1 MNEPQ
6 NIDFFD
12 LVQRRKEMQK
22 NTPKYEQIDKQIK
35 DAEWLF
41 MRTIFYLVDC
51 LDKIA
56 VLEKDE
62 KFDPC
67 FLIDILKPIFAN
79 PSSDNFKKINR
90 ILNQKNMK
98 DMLNEFFYFRFEVM
112 DIPTHLSNYLNF
124 NLSFDIDNEKVN
136 DFNKLVQEMFTSRN
150 PETYIQ
156 NLKKSENKEYIPK
169 LEEFKEKYFEFWNT
183 EIEKIPYISNC
194 FPQTNQGTY
203 YLSNKGKNLNE
214 MSRALIFYEQVKY
227 FYKESY
233 LTTTTKEK
241 ISRIGDNTKEEI
253 SERKNFEKKY
263 TEDNIEQ
270 TFSLFEF
277 ISSKHEYFE
286 DFYYATNYLESRFIT
301 CHFDG
306 TFFESNE
313 QPDEL
318 TRKFYM
324 KIWLKNSIILQ
335 NLMRFH
341 LNSNSPIYNKAREK
355 FRSDEFK
362 NYALENP
369 EKINDLLFAFIFTP
383 NEFANCNDYEQ
394 LISNIKISKYYSA
407 IMRIDKFM
415 FTNYLDYKP
424 YVYFENMHASAKIFY
439 SLVKFFSKIN
449 PTKEN
454 KINKLLL
461 SNKLLVEI
469 AISHDNSKFDYIAN
483 LNSSNFNYHTKQRND
498 TAYLTYAKSSIAKG
512 ICSLIIT
519 VSKYNFSQEQE
530 NFLKNSLDELDLERL
545 NSIASVFQQYP
556 EELDNIVD
564 SISNAFAN
572 NQETFDAYDSM
583 KKCEYKILKKR
594 EETKRSKIF
603 LVISPIA
610 FIIAAASLSL
620 LISLFFPPFALLG
633 LEVLS
638 CIGVGLILTTGA
650 GIAFGRLFINEYL
663 QSRKNLQDLSESKSF
678 TEKNKSSKI
687 NQTYEIYKGNGKPNQ
702 YEYSDRTDKYSDM

>member
-1 MNEPQ
+1 MNESQ
-6 NIDFFD
+6 NIDFYD

-22 NTPKYEQIDKQIK
+22 NTYEYEQIDKQIK

-51 LDKIA
+51 LDKTN

-62 KFDPC
+62 KLDIY
-67 FLIDILKPIFAN
+67 FLVDVFRPIFAN

-112 DIPTHLSNYLNF
+112 SIPTYLSNYLNF
-124 NLSFDIDNEKVN
+124 NLSFDIDNFKVN
-136 DFNKLVQEMFTSRN
+136 GFNKLVQKMFTSRN

-156 NLKKSENKEYIPK
+156 SLKESENEKYIPM
-169 LEEFKEKYFEFWNT
+169 LEEFKEKYLEFWNT
-183 EIEKIPYISNC
+183 KIEKISYINEC
-194 FPQTNQGTY
+194 FPQTFQGYY
-203 YLSNKGKNLNE
+203 YLSNKGKYIQE
-214 MSRALIFYEQVKY
+214 MSRDINFKKFSIIYDQ
-227 FYKESY
+227 
-233 LTTTTKEK
+233 TKDNFK
-241 ISRIGDNTKEEI
+241 ACGTISIDEEI
-253 SERKNFEKKY
+253 SKREILEKKY

-277 ISSKHEYFE
+277 ISSEHEYFE

-318 TRKFYM
+318 TRNFYM
-324 KIWLKNSIILQ
+324 KIWLENSIILQ

-362 NYALENP
+362 RYVLENP
-369 EKINDLLFAFIFTP
+369 KKINDLLFAFIFTP

-407 IMRIDKFM
+407 IMRIDKFI
-415 FTNYLDYKP
+415 FKNYLDYKP
-424 YVYFENMHASAKIFY
+424 YVYFENFGDAPRKHCY

-449 PTKEN
+449 PTKRNE
-454 KINKLLL
+454 IDKLLL
-461 SNKLLVEI
+461 SNKLLIEI
-469 AISHDNSKFDYIAN
+469 AISQDDNSKFDYIAN
-483 LNSSNFNYHTKQRND
+483 LNSSKFNYHPKQRNNA
-498 TAYLTYAKSSIAKG
+498 TYLICAKRSIAKG

-530 NFLKNSLDELDLERL
+530 NLLKNYLDKLDLEKL
-545 NSIASVFQQYP
+545 NFIASVFQQYP

-583 KKCEYKILKKR
+583 KKCENKILKKR

-638 CIGVGLILTTGA
+638 CIAAGLILTIGA

-663 QSRKNLQDLSESKSF
+663 QSRKNLQNLSENKNL
-678 TEKNKSSKI
+678 TEKNKSNTIK
-687 NQTYEIYKGNGKPNQ
+687 QTDEISEIDVRLTQ
-702 YEYSDRTDKYSDM
+702 YEYSDRTDEYSSDM

>member
-1 MNEPQ
+1 MNKPQ
-6 NIDFFD
+6 DIDFYN
-12 LVQRRKEMQK
+12 LVQRREKMQQ
-22 NTPKYEQIDKQIK
+22 NTSEYEQIDKQIK

-51 LDKIA
+51 LDKISI
-56 VLEKDE
+56 LEKDE
-62 KFDPC
+62 KFDLL
-67 FLIDILKPIFAN
+67 FLSDVLRPIFVN

-98 DMLNEFFYFRFEVM
+98 DMLNEFFHFRFEVM
-112 DIPTHLSNYLNF
+112 SIPTYLLNYSNF

-150 PETYIQ
+150 SETYIQ
-156 NLKKSENKEYIPK
+156 NLKESKNEKYVPM
-169 LEEFKEKYFEFWNT
+169 LEEFKEKYLEFWNT
-183 EIEKIPYISNC
+183 EIKKIPYISDC
-194 FPQTNQGTY
+194 FPQTAQGLY
-203 YLSNKGKNLNE
+203 YLSNKGKNIKE
-214 MSRALIFYEQVKY
+214 MSRNIDFKNFSVIYSQ
-227 FYKESY
+227 
-233 LTTTTKEK
+233 TK
-241 ISRIGDNTKEEI
+241 DNFAAHGVLSIEDEI
-253 SERKNFEKKY
+253 SKRDILKKKY
-263 TEDNIEQ
+263 IENNIEQ

-277 ISSKHEYFE
+277 ISSKHENFE
-286 DFYYATNYLESRFIT
+286 DFYYATNYLESRYIT
-301 CHFDG
+301 CHFDR

-318 TRKFYM
+318 TRKFYL
-324 KIWLKNSIILQ
+324 KIWLENSIILQ
-335 NLMRFH
+335 NLMRFS
-341 LNSNSPIYNKAREK
+341 LNSNSPIYKDAIEK

-362 NYALENP
+362 QYALENP
-369 EKINDLLFAFIFTP
+369 EKIIYLIFAFIFMP
-383 NEFANCNDYEQ
+383 KEFANCNDYEQ
-394 LISNIKISKYYSA
+394 LIFEVKNSKYYLA
-407 IMRIDKFM
+407 VIRIDKFM
-415 FTNYLDYKP
+415 FKNYLDYKP
-424 YVYFENMHASAKIFY
+424 YVYFKNMNAPTKKFY

-454 KINKLLL
+454 EIDKILL
-461 SNKLLVEI
+461 SNKLLIEI
-469 AISHDNSKFDYIAN
+469 AISQDDNSKFDYIAN
-483 LNSSNFNYHTKQRND
+483 LNSSKFNYHPKQRNNA
-498 TAYLTYAKSSIAKG
+498 TYLICAKRSIAKG

-530 NFLKNSLDELDLERL
+530 NLLKNYLDKLDLEKL
-545 NSIASVFQQYP
+545 NFIASVFQQYP

-583 KKCEYKILKKR
+583 KKCENKILKKR

-638 CIGVGLILTTGA
+638 CIAAGLILTTGA
-650 GIAFGRLFINEYL
+650 GIAFGWLFLNEYL
-663 QSRKNLQDLSESKSF
+663 QSRKNLQDLSESKNL
-678 TEKNKSSKI
+678 TEKNKSDKTK
-687 NQTYEIYKGNGKPNQ
+687 QTNEISEIDVRITQ
-702 YEYSDRTDKYSDM
+702 YEYSDRTDEYSGM

>member
-6 NIDFFD
+6 NIDFYD

-22 NTPKYEQIDKQIK
+22 NTYEYEQIDKQIK
-35 DAEWLF
+35 NAEWLF
-41 MRTIFYLVDC
+41 MRTIFYLEDC
-51 LDKIA
+51 LDKSI
-56 VLEKDE
+56 LEKDE
-62 KFDPC
+62 KFDLF
-67 FLIDILKPIFAN
+67 FLVDILRPIFAN

-112 DIPTHLSNYLNF
+112 SIPTYLSNYLNF
-124 NLSFDIDNEKVN
+124 NLSFDIDNEKIN
-136 DFNKLVQEMFTSRN
+136 GFNKLVQEMFTSRN

-156 NLKKSENKEYIPK
+156 NLKKSENEKYISM
-169 LEEFKEKYFEFWNT
+169 LEEFKEKYLKFWNT
-183 EIEKIPYISNC
+183 EIEKIPYINNC
-194 FPQTNQGTY
+194 FPQTTQGAY
-203 YLSNKGKNLNE
+203 YLSNKGKCIKE
-214 MSRALIFYEQVKY
+214 MSRDIDFEKFSIIYAQ
-227 FYKESY
+227 
-233 LTTTTKEK
+233 TK
-241 ISRIGDNTKEEI
+241 DNFTAHGILNIDEEI
-253 SERKNFEKKY
+253 SKREKFLKKKY

-277 ISSKHEYFE
+277 ISSEHEYFE

-318 TRKFYM
+318 TRNFYM
-324 KIWLKNSIILQ
+324 KIWLENSIILQ

-369 EKINDLLFAFIFTP
+369 KKINDLLFAFIFTP
-383 NEFANCNDYEQ
+383 NEFADCNDYEQ
-394 LISNIKISKYYSA
+394 LILDIKISKYYSA
-407 IMRIDKFM
+407 VMRIDKFM
-415 FTNYLDYKP
+415 FKNYLDYKP
-424 YVYFENMHASAKIFY
+424 YVYFKNFGNAPRKHCY

-454 KINKLLL
+454 KIDKLLL
-461 SNKLLVEI
+461 SNKLLIEI
-469 AISHDNSKFDYIAN
+469 AIGQNDNSKFDYIAN
-483 LNSSNFNYHTKQRND
+483 LNSSNFNYHTKNYD
-498 TAYLTYAKSSIAKG
+498 KKEIAKG

-519 VSKYNFSQEQE
+519 VSEYNFSQEQE
-530 NFLKNSLDELDLERL
+530 NFLKNYLDKLDLERL
-545 NSIASVFQQYP
+545 NSIASVFRQYP
-556 EELDNIVD
+556 EELDNIVT
-564 SISNAFAN
+564 SISNDFAN

-583 KKCEYKILKKR
+583 KKCKYKILKKR

-638 CIGVGLILTTGA
+638 CIAAGLILTTGA
-650 GIAFGRLFINEYL
+650 GIAFGWLFINEYL
-663 QSRKNLQDLSESKSF
+663 QLRKNLQDLSEDKSF
-678 TEKNKSSKI
+678 IEKAESSKI
-687 NQTYEIYKGNGKPNQ
+687 NQTDEIP
-702 YEYSDRTDKYSDM
+702 EYSSEIDKNNDISN

>member
-12 LVQRRKEMQK
+12 LVQCRKNMQQ
-22 NTPKYEQIDKQIK
+22 NTSEYEQIDKQIK

-51 LDKIA
+51 LDKNFSIFK
-56 VLEKDE
+56 KDE
-62 KFDPC
+62 KFDLH
-67 FLIDILKPIFAN
+67 FLVDVLRPIFAN

-112 DIPTHLSNYLNF
+112 NISINISILDYLHF
-124 NLSFDIDNEKVN
+124 NLSFYIDNEKVN

-150 PETYIQ
+150 PETYIK
-156 NLKKSENKEYIPK
+156 NLKKNEKYIPM
-169 LEEFKEKYFEFWNT
+169 LEEFKKKYLEFWNT
-183 EIEKIPYISNC
+183 EIEKIPYINDC
-194 FPQTNQGTY
+194 FPQTSQGSY
-203 YLSNKGKNLNE
+203 YLSSKGKNIKE
-214 MSRALIFYEQVKY
+214 MSRDIDFEKFSIIYVQ
-227 FYKESY
+227 
-233 LTTTTKEK
+233 TK
-241 ISRIGDNTKEEI
+241 DNFTAHGTLSIEEEI
-253 SERKNFEKKY
+253 SKREILEKKY

-277 ISSKHEYFE
+277 ISSEHEYFE

-301 CHFDG
+301 CHFDRI
-306 TFFESNE
+306 FFESNE
-313 QPDEL
+313 QPNEL
-318 TRKFYM
+318 TKNFYM
-324 KIWLKNSIILQ
+324 KIWLENSIILQ

-362 NYALENP
+362 RYVLENP
-369 EKINDLLFAFIFTP
+369 EKINDLLFAFIFMP
-383 NEFANCNDYEQ
+383 NEFADCNDYEQ

-424 YVYFENMHASAKIFY
+424 YVYFENFGNATRKHCY

-454 KINKLLL
+454 EIDKLLL
-461 SNKLLVEI
+461 SNKLLIEI
-469 AISHDNSKFDYIAN
+469 AISQDDNSKFDYIAN
-483 LNSSNFNYHTKQRND
+483 LNSSNFNYHTKNYD
-498 TAYLTYAKSSIAKG
+498 KKEIAKG
-512 ICSLIIT
+512 ICSLV
-519 VSKYNFSQEQE
+519 VSSNNHNFSQEQE
-530 NFLKNSLDELDLERL
+530 DFLKNSLDELDLEKL
-545 NSIASVFQQYP
+545 NFIASVFQQYP

-610 FIIAAASLSL
+610 FIIAAISLAL
-620 LISLFFPPFALLG
+620 LISLFFPPFVLLG
-633 LEVLS
+633 LEILS
-638 CIGVGLILTTGA
+638 SIAAGLILTIGA
-650 GIAFGRLFINEYL
+650 GIAFGWLFINEYL
-663 QSRKNLQDLSESKSF
+663 QSRKNLHNLSKKKIS
-678 TEKNKSSKI
+678 TEKNKSDKTK
-687 NQTYEIYKGNGKPNQ
+687 QTNEIYKGNGKPNQ
-702 YEYSDRTDKYSDM
+702 YKYSERTEKYSDIKKK